1 MWKQAVSTGVCG
13 ILMGVMVS
21 STAMA
26 ADFRPFSTVEDVCP
40 TCPKRAEDTIT
51 LDNGT
56 KVKARIVAEN
66 DDYLILSRYGEV
78 RVLPKSRLMSVD
90 WANNSARSGLTSQ
103 DQIVLGNGH
112 VITGNIIEENSE
124 TGLYRLQ
131 SSLNQQIYV
140 VFAKEA
146 EAIYKGGSKI

>member
-1 MWKQAVSTGVCG
+1 MMWRRVIEAAAVCV
-13 ILMGVMVS
+13 VMSVGLS
-21 STAMA
+21 ATA
-26 ADFRPFSTVEDVCP
+26 ADFRPFSAIQDVCP

-51 LDNGT
+51 MDNGT
-56 KVKARIVAEN
+56 KVKARIEAEN
-66 DDYLILSRYGEV
+66 DDYLILARYGEV
-78 RVLPKSRLMSVD
+78 RAFPKSRLMSVD

-103 DQIVLGNGH
+103 DQIVLNTGH
-112 VITGNIIEENSE
+112 VLTGNIIEENSE

-146 EAIYKGGSKI
+146 EAIYKAGSRI